1 MRIVRTAGIAAL
13 IVGCSLV
20 AACGGPRD
28 EAVGAERS
36 PVASATAPTATASA
50 EPSAL
55 APVPA
60 IEQAAAPAV
69 VPPIAAPD
77 PGVPVPP
84 PTTEPPPTPE
94 LRAASIDS
102 RTPDQ
107 VVAQSGEK
115 GQRYLGAL
123 RAAGL
128 PPSGMDAAEILY
140 AQGACEALADGMPRP
155 EVLREFAGVGQA
167 YSRFIPM
174 SSDQVA
180 ETYVSTAERV
190 YC

>member
-1 MRIVRTAGIAAL
+1 M
-13 IVGCSLV
+13 GCGVV
-20 AACGGPRD
+20 AACGGQQD

-36 PVASATAPTATASA
+36 SVASPTVVAAMASA
-50 EPSAL
+50 EQSADARAAVIEPQ
-55 APVPA
+55 AP
-60 IEQAAAPAV
+60 PAV
-69 VPPIAAPD
+69 VPSIAAPEPVPD
-77 PGVPVPP
+77 PGQPVPP
-84 PTTEPPPTPE
+84 PPPEPRVAE
-94 LRAASIDS
+94 AIDARS
-102 RTPDQ
+102 PDQ
-107 VVAQSGEK
+107 VVAESGER

-140 AQGACEALADGMPRP
+140 AQGACEALADGTPRP

-180 ETYVSTAERV
+180 ETYVSAAEQV